1 MDVLFNSINVR
12 DLLSSLESPSSPL
25 SAPDLRLL
33 ISRLDAHSLRIKST
47 VQSYLLSHH
56 DDFSSLFSQCSDVV
70 SKSERLSDDVV
81 ALLNLI
87 SDQPIES
94 DVGRIFREIVEKTRE
109 SREKRE
115 ILEFVEVVLELD
127 RKLGVVSNNVKN
139 GKVAEA
145 AEGLKELKI
154 ALGVKG
160 NGDAEAA
167 EGEPVVYGILKK
179 HWSDCFEEIQELL
192 WRFMENA
199 VWFEQEGNEVHIKY
213 QTNVNGIDGLE
224 LQTVLKAL
232 DVADILDYG
241 LARIADLI
249 TKYVFTPVGNKVD
262 GEVMYSN
269 IVQIVEFI
277 YKFLF
282 FHNGSWMRCFGRLT
296 WQRMSD
302 MIIANFLSK
311 ELCLAIYLIPPQAY
325 AYSEKA
331 GSSLEIFDVV
341 EWMEMLSDRA
351 CDNLPERLHGIQA
364 VSYPTWNRMIGKWWE
379 MAAATMVVG
388 FRLGRLMMQFNLWI
402 SLIFSVVPD
411 DASKLAEFQVIRKL
425 TIDFETALKQL
436 MFISQSDIK
445 DEKLSKFA
453 DNVEVHFA
461 ARKKVQILAK
471 ARNMLLQSNF
481 SLPQNNITRIS
492 AVNKEELAEE
502 ISNRVVLL
510 FSSEKCVISEA
521 AKQLME
527 LVHQTLK
534 DVCVLPPKVGLEFYH
549 TARNAL
555 LLYEAIIPVKLQRQL
570 DSINQAAVLIHNDC
584 LYLSQEV
591 LGLAFEVA
599 FIIEKVQSWEPL
611 LLPSV
616 YKEWP

>member
-94 DVGRIFREIVEKTRE
+94 DVGRIFREIVEKTRD
-109 SREKRE
+109 SREKQE

-127 RKLGVVSNNVKN
+127 RKLGGFSNNVKN

-213 QTNVNGIDGLE
+213 QTNVNGVDGLE

-249 TKYVFTPVGNKVD
+249 TKYVFTPVVSSRAIPSFTEETNQDLGHASEAVLKLVPSVDTEGNKVD

-311 ELCLAIYLIPPQAY
+311 
-325 AYSEKA
+325 
-331 GSSLEIFDVV
+331 
-341 EWMEMLSDRA
+341 
-351 CDNLPERLHGIQA
+351 
-364 VSYPTWNRMIGKWWE
+364 
-379 MAAATMVVG
+379 
-388 FRLGRLMMQFNLWI
+388 
-402 SLIFSVVPD
+402 
-411 DASKLAEFQVIRKL
+411 
-425 TIDFETALKQL
+425 
-436 MFISQSDIK
+436 
-445 DEKLSKFA
+445 
-453 DNVEVHFA
+453 
-461 ARKKVQILAK
+461 
-471 ARNMLLQSNF
+471 
-481 SLPQNNITRIS
+481 
-492 AVNKEELAEE
+492 
-502 ISNRVVLL
+502 
-510 FSSEKCVISEA
+510 
-521 AKQLME
+521 
-527 LVHQTLK
+527 
-534 DVCVLPPKVGLEFYH
+534 
-549 TARNAL
+549 
-555 LLYEAIIPVKLQRQL
+555 
-570 DSINQAAVLIHNDC
+570 
-584 LYLSQEV
+584 
-591 LGLAFEVA
+591 
-599 FIIEKVQSWEPL
+599 
-611 LLPSV
+611 
-616 YKEWP
+616 